1 MPNFKVTG
9 SFCLEIKEVESEED
23 AKAAAFEQIGD
34 CLLHWPFEAAFNVK
48 AEEIK

>member
-9 SFCLEIKEVESEED
+9 SFCLEIEDVESEED
-23 AKAAAFEQIGD
+23 AKMAAFDQIAD
-34 CLLHWPFEAAFNVK
+34 CLLHYPFEAAFTVK

>member
-9 SFCLEIKEVESEED
+9 SFCLEIEDVETQED
-23 AKAAAFEQIGD
+23 AKNAAFEQLSN
-34 CLLHWPFEAAFNVK
+34 CLLYQPFDAAFEVK

>member
-9 SFCLEIKEVESEED
+9 SFCLDIEDVESEED
-23 AKAAAFEQIGD
+23 AKNAAFEQLSS
-34 CLLHWPFEAAFNVK
+34 CLIYQPFDVAFEVK